1 MKKIKYILGFL
12 FVLCA
17 TQSIGQTTI
26 GGNNIDYLRP
36 KKYIIAATKI
46 NGVPQYDNNA
56 IRLIS
61 GLTPGKEITV
71 PGDDISNAINA
82 LWDQGLFS
90 DVEIV
95 ADKVVG
101 DEIFLSINLK
111 GRPKLSKYKFTS
123 ADSTKKIRTGEQ
135 DDLRDILNLYAGKTI
150 TESLEENTKNLV
162 RGFFQEKGFL
172 YTNVDIVSIPD
183 TSATNSIIY
192 NIIIDKGNRIKIKHI
207 NVYGNEDIDVS
218 HINSTFKRKLTKIG
232 FSDGGLRRSMK
243 DTKQKGILR
252 IFSRSKFNRTAYER
266 DRTNLIAKF
275 NEIGLIDAKI
285 LRDSVYKID
294 DKHLGI
300 DIYVDKGDKYYFGDF
315 TWVGNTKYTT
325 GQLDTLLGIKKG
337 EVFNQSLLD
346 QRLFMSPDGRDI
358 TSLYMDRGYLF
369 FNLQAVEA
377 NIDSNNYIN
386 YEIRI
391 NEGKEARIG
400 EVRIYGNTKTNDY
413 VIRREIRTKPG
424 DLFSRADIIR
434 TQRELSQ
441 LGYFDNEQF
450 QINPIPN
457 PADGTVDIE
466 YTVVEKSS
474 DQIELSGGY
483 GGGRLIGTL
492 GLTFTNFSTK
502 NFFKKEAWQP
512 LPSGDGQRLSI
523 RGQTFGRGF
532 QSYNLSFT
540 EPWLGGK
547 KPTSFTTFLNHSLIS
562 NGLEK
567 TDPNRFHAS
576 LTTVGVGLG
585 KRLKWPDDYFSIY
598 TELSYTYYDLK
609 NYEAFVFENGY
620 SNDISLKYVLS
631 RNSVDTPIYPRGG
644 SNFTLTLKGTLP
656 YSLFD
661 GIDDYSG
668 MSDQEKYKYAE
679 YYKVKFTGVW
689 YMPISKNKKLV
700 LVPKFGYG
708 FMGGYSAS
716 KGNTP
721 FQRFYLGGNG
731 LNGNVRFD
739 GRELIT
745 LRGYNVTNGLSPLN
759 GSALIAKYSV
769 ELRYPLSLNPNAT
782 IYGLAFVEAGNVY
795 NRFDQFDPF
804 NVKRAAGAGVRVFLP
819 MFGMLGVDFAWGF
832 DPINID
838 GVGAAQI
845 NSEINSKGYTFGFF
859 PIIGMTLGDL

>member
-1 MKKIKYILGFL
+1 ML
-12 FVLCA
+12 VLISSEVVA
-17 TQSIGQTTI
+17 QISIG
-26 GGNNIDYLRP
+26 GDKIDYLKP
-36 KKYIIAATKI
+36 KKYIIASTKI
-46 NGVPQYDNNA
+46 NGVPQYDNSA

-71 PGDDISNAINA
+71 PGDDIANAINA
-82 LWDQGLFS
+82 LWEQDLFS
-90 DVEIV
+90 YVEIV
-95 ADKVVG
+95 ADKIVG
-101 DEIFLSINLK
+101 DEIFISINLK
-111 GRPKLSKYKFTS
+111 GRPKLSKYKFTN
-123 ADSTKKIRTGEQ
+123 ANPDKKIRTGEQ
-135 DDLRDILNLYAGKTI
+135 DDLRDMLNLYAGKTI
-150 TESLEENTKNLV
+150 TESLEEITKNKV

-172 YTNVDIVSIPD
+172 NTKVDIIVTPD
-183 TSATNSIIY
+183 TSKSNSVIY
-192 NIIIDKGNRIKIKHI
+192 NIVIDKGSRVKIKHI
-207 NVYGNEDIDVS
+207 NIYGNEEVDLT
-218 HINSTFKRKLTKIG
+218 HINSNLKRKMTKIG
-232 FSDGGLRRSMK
+232 LSDGGLRRSMK
-243 DTKQKGILR
+243 DTKKQGVFRL
-252 IFSRSKFNRTAYER
+252 FSRSKFNRTAYER
-266 DRTNLIAKF
+266 DKKAIIAKF
-275 NEIGLIDAKI
+275 NDVGLRDVYVVK
-285 LRDSVYKID
+285 DSVYKID

-300 DIYVDKGDKYYFGDF
+300 DIYIDKGEKYYFGDF
-315 TWVGNTKYTT
+315 VWVGNSKYTS
-325 GQLDTLLGIKKG
+325 GQLDTLLGIKRG
-337 EVFNQSLLD
+337 GVFNQALLD
-346 QRLFMSPDGRDI
+346 QRLFMSPDSRDI

-369 FNLQAVEA
+369 FNVQAIEM
-377 NIDSNNYIN
+377 NIDTNNFIN

-474 DQIELSGGY
+474 DQIQLSGGF

-523 RGQTFGRGF
+523 NGQTYGKGY

-547 KPTSFTTFLNHSLIS
+547 KPTSLTVFMSHSLIS
-562 NGLEK
+562 NALVPK
-567 TDPNRFHAS
+567 DDPTYNRAS
-576 LTTVGVGLG
+576 ITSVGVGLG
-585 KRLKWPDDYFSIY
+585 KRLKWPDDYFSYY
-598 TELSYTYYDLK
+598 TELSYTYYDIV
-609 NYEAFVFENGY
+609 NYPFFVFKDGY

-631 RNSVDTPIYPRGG
+631 RNSIDSPIYPRGG

-656 YSLFD
+656 YSYFD

-668 MSDQEKYKYAE
+668 LTDQERYKYAE
-679 YYKVKFTGVW
+679 YYKIKFTGVW

-708 FMGGYSAS
+708 FMGGYNAS

-745 LRGYNVTNGLSPLN
+745 LRGYNVTSALSPES
-759 GSALIAKYSV
+759 GSALIAKYSL
-769 ELRYPLSLNPNAT
+769 ELRYPISLNPNAT
-782 IYGLAFVEAGNVY
+782 IYLLTFAEAGNVY
-795 NRFDQFDPF
+795 NRFDEFDPF

-832 DPINID
+832 DAIDID
-838 GVGAAQI
+838 GVGASQI
-845 NSEINSKGYTFGFF
+845 NSSVNSKGYTFGFF
-859 PIIGMTLGDL
+859 PVIGMTLGDL